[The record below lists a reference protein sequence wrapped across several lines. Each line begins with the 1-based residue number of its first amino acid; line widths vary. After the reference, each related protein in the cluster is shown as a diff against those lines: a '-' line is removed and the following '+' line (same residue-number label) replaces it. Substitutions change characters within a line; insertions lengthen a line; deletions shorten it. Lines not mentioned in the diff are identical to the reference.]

1 MAFLRA
7 FSDIDEIYINKI
19 PINEEER
26 YKVAKKMFDEDSKIL
41 YFYYFSDYA
50 EQNNRFYDYPIQR
63 HSILLP

>member
-7 FSDIDEIYINKI
+7 FSDIDEVYINKI

-63 HSILLP
+63 HSVLLP